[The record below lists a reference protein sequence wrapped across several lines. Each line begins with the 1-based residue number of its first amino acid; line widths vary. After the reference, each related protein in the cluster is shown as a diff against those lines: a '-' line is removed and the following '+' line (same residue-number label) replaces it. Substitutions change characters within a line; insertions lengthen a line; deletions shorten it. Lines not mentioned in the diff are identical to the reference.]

1 MSYDTGIVF
10 ESKLEN
16 NKNQAKQAAVLGL
29 AGNWPITSV
38 DAIQSAKLYTG
49 TLVLEL
55 PARLGNI
62 ALDATFFKSKQDHVL
77 KAIDVWYTGKE
88 DESHRLLDS
97 STGSVGIYVSNQKEG
112 NVWRERLFLVVKD
125 FCASVSDK
133 IKRELKAAV
142 ENNESILKRHKL
154 ELIDVTEKTL
164 TFTRLLPEKQKQIQ
178 SELITWNRWADS
190 IKEHQSDA
198 KSHLRKVASQVL
210 SLLKLNV
217 GPIDDRCHVQ
227 WENYFRVNANAG
239 ILLYASGSPIID
251 QRTHAVVVR
260 NAPLEGFTVFA
271 CSDKTVSRQEKKVYT
286 SDDDWLAEYTDVDV
300 GVDMSEYFGTR
311 GVEHVDSS
319 TLHRVEKD
327 HAFYQSV
334 IKGYDRESF
343 EKTLSAMNESE
354 RDVFYQMLHDFSRM
368 NMLEGWDKPL
378 MIKDDATTSGDCRV
392 PGVHIASKIPDPT
405 YAEIFNPTMP
415 EDHFAIDRLKA
426 MKRSRETLRNVTRSM
441 KLSDLK
447 FFPTDMMDLQEWK
460 RLKSSVAE
468 SVPFMAKVTKLTNVG
483 ERRLFYGKKNR
494 FVLVNGSLVLVTRI
508 MGAVPCAAL
517 QEKAWLSLEE
527 DVDDDSY
534 AELSKF
540 AQTRKSDNK
549 LMAKLRP
556 LVLFFGA

>member
-1 MSYDTGIVF
+1 M
-10 ESKLEN
+10 
-16 NKNQAKQAAVLGL
+16 
-29 AGNWPITSV
+29 
-38 DAIQSAKLYTG
+38 
-49 TLVLEL
+49 
-55 PARLGNI
+55 
-62 ALDATFFKSKQDHVL
+62 
-77 KAIDVWYTGKE
+77 
-88 DESHRLLDS
+88 
-97 STGSVGIYVSNQKEG
+97 
-112 NVWRERLFLVVKD
+112 
-125 FCASVSDK
+125 
-133 IKRELKAAV
+133 
-142 ENNESILKRHKL
+142 
-154 ELIDVTEKTL
+154 
-164 TFTRLLPEKQKQIQ
+164 
-178 SELITWNRWADS
+178 
-190 IKEHQSDA
+190 
-198 KSHLRKVASQVL
+198 
-210 SLLKLNV
+210 
-217 GPIDDRCHVQ
+217 
-227 WENYFRVNANAG
+227 
-239 ILLYASGSPIID
+239 
-251 QRTHAVVVR
+251 
-260 NAPLEGFTVFA
+260 
-271 CSDKTVSRQEKKVYT
+271 
-286 SDDDWLAEYTDVDV
+286 AEYTDVDV